1 MVPST
6 LNVSGDLFAD
16 FDLLQ
21 RQLDELFGRRTWP
34 SNIRSGGR
42 SAFPAIN
49 MGTSSEAV
57 EIYAFAPG
65 IDPKKIEVSL
75 DKGVLTIAGERG
87 SDLPAESSKVNV
99 YSRERFAGAF
109 KRVVSLPNDVD
120 PARVDAAYAH
130 GVLRISVPKR
140 EASKPRRVEVQSA
153 G

>member
-21 RQLDELFGRRTWP
+21 RQLDELFGRRAWP

-75 DKGVLTIAGERG
+75 DKGVLTIAGERS

-99 YSRERFAGAF
+99 YSSERFAGTF
-109 KRVVSLPNDVD
+109 KRVVSLPDDVD
-120 PARVDAAYAH
+120 PARVDAAYTH